1 MRRKP
6 ASSRRVSHWK
16 ERKSWPM
23 FTKESQLSHERA
35 AEMGRRSPKVRAR
48 EERRPS
54 MAMRRRE
61 VSEAPK
67 GHVREGSAR
76 KAELEL
82 TTSVTR
88 GSRSCA
94 GRMPSV
100 PMRPGICRNRERK
113 AKK

>member
-1 MRRKP
+1 
-6 ASSRRVSHWK
+6 
-16 ERKSWPM
+16 M
-23 FTKESQLSHERA
+23 FTKESQQSHERA
-35 AEMGRRSPKVRAR
+35 AGTGRRSPKVRAR

-54 MAMRRRE
+54 MAMSRRE

-67 GHVREGSAR
+67 GHAKDGSAR
-76 KAELEL
+76 KAELEP

-88 GSRSCA
+88 WSRFCA

-100 PMRPGICRNRERK
+100 PMRPGICRDRERK